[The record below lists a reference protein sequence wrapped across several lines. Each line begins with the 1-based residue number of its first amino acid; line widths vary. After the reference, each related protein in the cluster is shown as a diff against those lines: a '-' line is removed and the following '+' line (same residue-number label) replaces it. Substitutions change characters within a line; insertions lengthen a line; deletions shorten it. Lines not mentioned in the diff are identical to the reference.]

1 MGFSNSSLDAL
12 IKKGYVE
19 KYDAEIDR
27 DPFADRV
34 FEQEVKQ
41 KLTIEQQHA
50 FDTVK
55 TTLDGDEARTFYYM
69 ASLVQEKPKSTYKLL
84 KQF

>member
-41 KLTIEQQHA
+41 N
-50 FDTVK
+50 
-55 TTLDGDEARTFYYM
+55 
-69 ASLVQEKPKSTYKLL
+69 SL
-84 KQF
+84 